1 MANNRYCVDY
11 AKRGT
16 ASCKECKEKIEKGSC
31 RIGKVVPNPF
41 TDGEGDMKQWYHVS
55 CIFKTLS
62 RARATT
68 KKIERPTDLE
78 GWEDLQES
86 DKDEILKFMQP
97 SKSPPSPRK
106 KQKFEETI
114 NSFSLKKENKLPNKG
129 KGDSFKDFRRLC
141 ASIAEESS
149 YLKKSQAVSEFL
161 KADPNRDLY
170 LWVKMLLPGVNKR
183 IYNLQSKQ
191 LVKLFS
197 QIFNANHGSMLED
210 LENGDVAETIR
221 IFFEESSSC
230 PPIKKSNL
238 TLKEVDKYLEE
249 LSNVTKE
256 EEQMNILRKITQRC
270 TGNDLKMIIRLI
282 NHDLRFN
289 AGPKHILDG
298 IHPSAYEAFQA
309 SHDLKAIIERINE
322 DGKNEEINLS
332 KQLTIMTPIRPMLAE
347 PCRSIEYAFKKCP
360 NGMYAEIKYDGE
372 RVQVHKKGDKF
383 TYFSRSLKP
392 VQQHKIA
399 HFKDHIAKAFHQ
411 GKDLIL
417 DCEILLLDTKTDKPL
432 PFGTLGVHK
441 KAAFKDATVCL
452 FVFDCIYYNGKDL
465 MDCTLKE
472 RRKILQENM
481 QEVKDHIKFSEMK
494 LIKNRKELSEMI
506 NFAFKQGLEGLVLK
520 DPSST
525 YKPGK
530 RHWLKVKKDYLHE
543 GSMADSADL
552 VVLGAYFGTGSKG
565 GMMSIFLM
573 GCFDKRSQKW
583 CTVTKVHGGH
593 TDAVLEKLQTELE
606 MVKVN
611 NEMDIPD
618 WLNVKKSLIPDFVC
632 KDPKTSQVWEITGA
646 EFSKAEA
653 HTANGISIRF
663 PRVTLIRYDKSWKE
677 ATTLEELEAL
687 YEKSKQTTDFEMEE
701 NDKDVLELSNQ
712 ENSIT
717 KKGIKRSCLDD
728 SVSPKK
734 VLVDIFTGVKIYIPE
749 DVDNY
754 EVLKRYFIAYGGTLL
769 QKHELKKSTHILDVI
784 NTIPV
789 ENAIVVVV
797 DWLWDSI
804 KLQERLSV
812 ELYKPNF

>member
-16 ASCKECKEKIEKGSC
+16 ASCKECKEKIDKGCC

-41 TDGEGDMKQWYHVS
+41 TDGEGDMKQWYHVA
-55 CIFKTLS
+55 CMFKQLS

-68 KKIERPTDLE
+68 KKIEKPADLE
-78 GWEDLQES
+78 GWEDLEEN
-86 DKDEILKFMQP
+86 DKDEILKHMQP

-106 KQKFEETI
+106 KQKFDDTV
-114 NSFSLKKENKLPNKG
+114 NAFSLKKENPKIVGNKT

-141 ASIAEESS
+141 ANIAEESS
-149 YLKKSQAVSEFL
+149 YLKKSQAVSDFL

-170 LWVKMLLPGVNKR
+170 LWVKMLLPAVSKR

-197 QIFNANHGSMLED
+197 QIFGTNQESMLED

-221 IFFEESSSC
+221 IFFEESASC
-230 PPIKKSNL
+230 QPIKKSNL

-256 EEQMNILRKITQRC
+256 EEQTKILQKITQRC

-282 NHDLRFN
+282 THDLRFN

-298 IHPSAYEAFQA
+298 IHPSAYEAFQT
-309 SHDLKAIIERINE
+309 SHDLKSIIQRINE
-322 DGKNEEINLS
+322 EGKNGESSLS
-332 KQLTIMTPIRPMLAE
+332 KQLAVLTPVLPMLAE
-347 PCRSIEYAFKKCP
+347 PCRSVENAFKKCP

-372 RVQVHKKGDKF
+372 RVQVHKKGNTF

-392 VQQHKIA
+392 VQQHKIS
-399 HFKDHIAKAFHQ
+399 HFKDHIAKAFQQ

-417 DCEILLLDTKTDKPL
+417 DSEILLLDTKTDKPL

-441 KAAFKDATVCL
+441 KTAFKDATVCL

-465 MDCTLKE
+465 MDCPLKE

-481 QEVKDHIKFSEMK
+481 EEVKDHIKFSEMK
-494 LIKNRKELSEMI
+494 FIKTRKELNDMMTSI
-506 NFAFKQGLEGLVLK
+506 FKQGLEGLVLK
-520 DPSST
+520 DPLST

-573 GCFDKRSQKW
+573 GCFDKTSQKW

-593 TDAVLEKLQTELE
+593 TDAVLEKLQTELD

-611 NEMDIPD
+611 NDTDIPH

-632 KDPKTSQVWEITGA
+632 KDPKTSQVWEIAGA

-653 HTANGISIRF
+653 HTAGISIRF
-663 PRVTLIRYDKSWKE
+663 PRVTLIRYDKTWKE
-677 ATTLEELEAL
+677 ATTLEELEVL
-687 YEKSKQTTDFEMEE
+687 YEKSKQTADFEILD
-701 NDKDVLELSNQ
+701 NDKDNSVLMNK
-712 ENSIT
+712 ENT
-717 KKGIKRSCLDD
+717 PKKGIKRHCLED
-728 SVSPKK
+728 SNSPKK
-734 VLVDIFTGVKIYIPE
+734 VLVDIFTNVKLYIPE
-749 DVDNY
+749 DVDNF
-754 EVLKRYFIAYGGTLL
+754 ETLKRYFIAYGGILL
-769 QKHELKKSTHILDVI
+769 QNHEIKKSTHFLDIV
-784 NTIPV
+784 NSNPPK
-789 ENAIVVVV
+789 NAIIIVI

-804 KLQERLSV
+804 KLQERLPV
-812 ELYKPNF
+812 EQYKPNF